1 MEDLFD
7 PFDTPQPGG
16 FGFAERAPVDAAR
29 RRGRGAGSNR
39 VGRYERETRA
49 PADDGWGREEADAPP
64 LRTEVLLDH
73 SRSVIARN
81 TSPDLPFDRSV
92 NPYRGCE
99 HGCVY
104 CFARPTHAY
113 LGMSAGLDFETRI
126 LVKPDAPERLAQELR
141 ARGYECRPMAMG
153 TNTDPYQP
161 LEKDRRVTRRILEVL
176 RAHRHPVSIV
186 TKGAGVTRDLDI
198 LGEMGRQGLARVY
211 LSVTTLDHRLS
222 RTLEPRAASPQARL
236 RAIAALARA
245 GVPTGVMV
253 APVIPALTDHELE
266 RILEACAR
274 AGARSAG
281 YIVLRLP
288 AEVRDL
294 FVEWLEEHRPDAAE
308 RVMGR
313 VREIHGGRDY
323 DAAFG
328 RRLSGQGVWADL
340 LRRRF
345 RGAARRFG
353 LDRELPALRCDLF
366 RKPERKGDQLALDL

>member
-1 MEDLFD
+1 MPDLFD
-7 PFDTPQPGG
+7 TFETSDPGAY
-16 FGFAERAPVDAAR
+16 GFAERAAVDAAR
-29 RRGRGAGSNR
+29 RRGRGVGSNR
-39 VGRYERETRA
+39 SGRYERETRVA
-49 PADDGWGREEADAPP
+49 ADDGWAREEEDEAP
-64 LRTEVLLDH
+64 LRTEVLIDH

-99 HGCVY
+99 HGCTY

-113 LGMSAGLDFETRI
+113 LGLSPGLDFETRI
-126 LVKPDAPERLAQELR
+126 LVKPDAAERLAQELR
-141 ARGYECRPMAMG
+141 APGYECRPIAMG

-161 LEKDRRVTRRILEVL
+161 LERDKRVTRRILEVL

-211 LSVTTLDHRLS
+211 LSVTTLDHRLG
-222 RTLEPRAASPQARL
+222 RALEPRAASPQARL

-274 AGARSAG
+274 AGAVSAG

-288 AEVRDL
+288 REVRDL
-294 FVEWLEEHRPDAAE
+294 FVEWLQEHRPDAAE

-345 RGAARRFG
+345 QGAARRHG
-353 LDRELPALRCDLF
+353 LDRRLPPLRTDLF
-366 RKPERKGDQLALDL
+366 RKPQRKGDQLALDL